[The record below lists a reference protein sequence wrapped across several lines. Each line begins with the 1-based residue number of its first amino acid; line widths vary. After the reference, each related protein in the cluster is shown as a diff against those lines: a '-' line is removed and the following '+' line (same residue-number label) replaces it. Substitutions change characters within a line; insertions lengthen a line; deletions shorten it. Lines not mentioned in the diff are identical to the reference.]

1 MADIK
6 KNFSDFQKNECDSI
20 EVEQPIDERL
30 CPTCFPNP
38 NFSLP
43 DYWYNI
49 REAYLNEEFCEYHV
63 RVYASE
69 AEKHLASE
77 DLSVQ
82 IRDAAISLGIKK
94 ILVEFDKLLNDG
106 VVEEL
111 KKTASIVNS
120 VFAPNQ
126 RMLGEAFLV
135 AIPSINFDQTPDL
148 EDESENKEQTSPPD
162 EILLQYDGLFRK
174 TIQLGSALRVYK
186 MFYAAAHQIG
196 DNKGITLV
204 YKEDLTKRF
213 DYESVRES
221 LKRFRVLLNQALRS
235 NNYEGIDYPSF
246 IRKKYDK
253 IKIIL
258 DSSKPYVIE
267 SIYVLDQ
274 SCDSQYVKLKISG
287 PSLELLGHGFETVL
301 GLLANLDLVMNDITA
316 KETKP
321 WLEFT
326 LDNMYPSLVANYGDY
341 NEINEED
348 YRQIGCLFEDSLGVG
363 NGQVTNYLAK
373 QTLSFFKVLENDM
386 YKSACRS
393 INDITD
399 TEQEKQARAQTS
411 EDLRE
416 ENTKKKYKERFI
428 NEYYSQQIESAKNL
442 AEGSNPD
449 NKIRRINRDN
459 FWTLATG
466 LIQAGVMSK
475 YYVGPSYKY
484 KDDDDNKKEGPNPV
498 IIQSKQALE
507 SSAANYANLRFELM
521 DKAWSTRLANNP
533 EWEQVRESYNE
544 AFNPEN
550 GFLNYIF
557 GTGSEDGDNTGIEDP
572 RTILNT
578 IGLCGMSKLAGKVLK
593 CLLGG
598 VTIEDFY
605 DLIAEKTL
613 EFMKFN
619 TFDLF
624 LNSLPSNFKQNLDR
638 ALQEQFG
645 DIDLQQLIGI
655 KSEEGVSLK
664 DTVSFSSSNRIMKIF
679 ERSKD
684 PLVDSKIT
692 FEDKEFLKNNIGDR
706 GSEFYDALFRHYA
719 INYDY
724 ENNQYSA
731 GNSLDDDGE
740 FTIYKATVP
749 STKRTEKEIEKEYKS
764 CKKYTKKLVK
774 HAKRSYLKGTDT
786 FDQANRKLKNS
797 IDLFGEY
804 DRANKKGTVDSAERL
819 RRSLNSNERI
829 SRKLN
834 QTNMGVKVDA
844 VYDVIFDF
852 VVDYILDLMNAD
864 QLIQILNQFP
874 GADMAYGFVADFFKS
889 CPHPPLF
896 NPPAKDFMKSFSL
909 DVCDPE
915 LNLKMPKINFPSLSL
930 RYNLEKQ
937 FGDNFRNAIVSL
949 VSQIA
954 INILKKFVNLLED
967 ALCKTIGAV
976 GALVG
981 NAVTGDLKN
990 SWEKALDELF
1000 CGGAV
1005 NPETGNSR
1013 ASELS
1018 NGLFEP
1024 SLLRTG
1030 QNYEGSGD
1038 KVANIISSVVSQE
1051 DLLRAVVD
1059 GDDNVNKLIS
1069 NCINSLAPEMAVLLG
1084 SPSQVATFFR
1094 NLKSYLPDED
1104 QQRIRDM
1111 LDAGVPN
1118 LPLTSQICLTND
1130 QLKAWNDLRK
1140 SMLEDMGVPNPEDK
1154 VRKLNEEVEKAL
1166 EDVIDDVLSLDNS
1179 EGPFIGAIT
1188 DEALKDACNPSN
1200 LFNDVSDSELGK
1212 QESQTLNDQEFE
1224 LIMRLM
1230 MISFN
1235 GRNGIFGNAMR
1246 AKDNSREGIFRQLRK
1261 FFNANYANSQEERDA
1276 VYNPRGIVGKA
1287 VMKALTDTD
1296 GEFPDGEAIGTY
1308 PSTVGILLRDDLL
1321 ANQQYNLPSKFS
1333 TTFEEGEGE
1342 GFYSSEHTFYNL
1354 DRKDS
1359 FSYDMMFIKKY
1370 GESKTQG
1377 EGGFAQPVRYSLGQA
1392 EDKFIESLGLGYK
1405 STESYR
1411 KRIFEKLVQQRTG
1424 VSRDYSDLYNMVFEK
1439 LSSNIIEASVT
1450 NKSDLENNPLGV
1462 STGYLFGYVG
1472 EDIKKEHWEYLNP
1485 EPGNSD
1491 HPANT
1496 PYNYDEDEKVLG
1508 KYGNTRIKI
1517 LNPEVYGGRYS
1528 NPPYTVEPRKFFGW
1542 LEYATKAFE
1551 SPDGCDP
1558 KRPPIFYLKD
1568 IKDRVQ
1574 FLENNL
1580 RNWPEMTKDK
1590 DCVVELPFKLLIGN
1604 KARAKMDGVVRITLR
1619 AYIGEYF
1626 LRGAG
1631 TFSNIHI
1638 RSENYDSSL
1647 SSFLIER
1654 IKGEM
1659 SQLGAVLFNNR
1670 NNITQENYWYLFL
1683 EQAVQSYKTM
1693 VDLREITPPKHVL
1706 EADEA
1711 ISVAQMAFEG
1721 ITKMSKKEMKNL
1733 DLNSL
1738 SRPSIQDRLDILQ
1751 DPALLGIY
1759 SMDFRFAIAKDSYF
1773 DPSIPIDSRITKG
1786 LIRRSSIKKLKYFS
1800 KIFAIRMYE
1809 KEAITILNELIRI
1822 EMSRLSESAY
1832 SGLNDKPLI
1841 WSLSKSFIGLKTV
1854 FENTDSNIG
1863 LNKYYLDKQLGTA
1876 DTGDVPDVPLSNVV
1890 PQALS
1895 EEKPK
1900 FIVEKYI
1907 RVKSKSDIALPIQNG
1922 VVSTREF
1929 DLEISRLQSSNP
1941 NGNLSDYFGNLEFSY
1956 RGSFKELMSKGFAD
1970 MSFIL
1975 KLIELNKDIEERKI
1989 RDSLSSH
1996 IMGSEYED
2004 FQVDY
2009 DASFLLEGETPEP
2022 QATTGALGVDYGL
2035 RISLILP
2042 SGYVLSEQAKRMSS
2056 SERSYIFEGATI
2068 IPMVE
2073 TEVSA
2078 IDSRLDQ
2085 YSTSKFYDLE
2095 CLVNKMVESPL
2106 FKVLFENVFPL
2117 KMFASMSAIFN
2128 SENFMVALGR
2138 GTDERTEEALN
2149 IIENG
2154 LDEDDWEGVTNEFL
2168 KNFLRR
2174 QFRSVY
2180 LSNSIDG
2187 FTLDRL
2193 SSRDRMRLFGSFN
2206 PFDIFSLPSVKI
2218 PWFKKRRMK
2227 MKVYDAN
2234 GNECADPAKDF
2245 E

>member
-20 EVEQPIDERL
+20 EDVQPIDERL

-38 NFSLP
+38 DFKLP

-49 REAYLNEEFCEYHV
+49 KEAYLNEEFCEYHV

-69 AEKHLASE
+69 AEKQLASGASFE
-77 DLSVQ
+77 Q
-82 IRDAAISLGIKK
+82 IREAAISLGIKK
-94 ILVEFDKLLNDG
+94 ILVEFDKLLNDQ
-106 VVEEL
+106 VVEQL
-111 KKTASIVNS
+111 KNTASIINS
-120 VFAPNQ
+120 IFAPNQ
-126 RMLGEAFLV
+126 RLLGEAFLV
-135 AIPSINFDQTPDL
+135 SIPSINLDQTPDL
-148 EDESENKEQTSPPD
+148 EDESENEQNTIPPS
-162 EILLQYDGLFRK
+162 EILLEYNGLFRK
-174 TIQLGSALRVYK
+174 TIQLGGALRVYDK
-186 MFYAAAHQIG
+186 FYAAAHQIG

-204 YKEDLTKRF
+204 YKEDLTRRF
-213 DYESVRES
+213 DYKSTRKS
-221 LKRFRVLLNQALRS
+221 LVRFRFLLNLALRD
-235 NNYEGIDYPSF
+235 NGYEGIDYPSL

-258 DSSKPYVIE
+258 DRNKPYVIK

-274 SCDSQYVKLKISG
+274 SCDSQYRKLKITGDSQ
-287 PSLELLGHGFETVL
+287 ELLGHGFETVL
-301 GLLANLDLVMNDITA
+301 GFLENLDSVINDITA
-316 KETKP
+316 KVTKP

-326 LDNMYPSLVANYGDY
+326 LDNVYPKLVANYGDY
-341 NEINEED
+341 QEINEED
-348 YRQIGCLFEDSLGVG
+348 YRQIGCLFEDSLGIG
-363 NGQVTNYLAK
+363 KGQVTNYLAK
-373 QTLSFFKVLENDM
+373 ETLSFFKALENDM

-393 INDITD
+393 INDATD
-399 TEQEKQARAQTS
+399 TEEEKQNRAKTS

-416 ENTKKKYKERFI
+416 ENTKKKYTERFI

-442 AEGSNPD
+442 AEGSSPD

-484 KDDDDNKKEGPNPV
+484 KDDDGNKKEGPNPV

-521 DKAWSTRLANNP
+521 DRAWSTRLANNS
-533 EWEQVRESYNE
+533 EWEQVKESYNE
-544 AFNPEN
+544 ALNPEN

-557 GTGSEDGDNTGIEDP
+557 GIESEETDNPGVEDP

-598 VTIEDFY
+598 VTIDEFY
-605 DLIAEKTL
+605 DLVAEKTL

-624 LNSLPSNFKQNLDR
+624 LNSLPLSFRQNLDA
-638 ALQEQFG
+638 ALKEQFG
-645 DIDLQQLIGI
+645 DINLQQLIGI
-655 KSEEGVSLK
+655 KSEEGASLK

-692 FEDKEFLKNNIGDR
+692 FEDKEFLKNNIGGR
-706 GSEFYDALFRHYA
+706 ESEFYDELFRHYA

-731 GNSLDDDGE
+731 GNFLDDEGE

-786 FDQANRKLKNS
+786 FDQANRKLRSS

-804 DRANKKGTVDSAERL
+804 DRTNKKGTVDSAERL

-852 VVDYILDLMNAD
+852 IVDYTLDLMNID

-874 GADMAYGFVADFFKS
+874 GADLAYGFVSDFFKS

-896 NPPAKDFMKSFSL
+896 NPPASDFMKSFSL

-915 LNLKMPKINFPSLSL
+915 MNMSLPKINFASLSL

-949 VSQIA
+949 VSRIA

-976 GALVG
+976 GTLVG
-981 NAVTGDLKN
+981 DAVTGDFSADSLRN

-1018 NGLFEP
+1018 NGLFQP
-1024 SLLRTG
+1024 SLLRSG
-1030 QNYEGSGD
+1030 QNYEGAGN
-1038 KVANIISSVVSQE
+1038 KVSNIISSVVSQDE
-1051 DLLRAVVD
+1051 LLRAVVD
-1059 GDDNVNKLIS
+1059 GDEKVDRIIS

-1084 SPSQVATFFR
+1084 SPSQVAAFFR
-1094 NLKSYLPDED
+1094 NLRSYLPDED

-1140 SMLEDMGVPNPEDK
+1140 TMLEEMGVTNPEDK

-1166 EDVIDDVLSLDNS
+1166 EDVIDDVLKLDDAD
-1179 EGPFIGAIT
+1179 GPFIGAIT
-1188 DEALKDACNPSN
+1188 DEALKDVCNPNN
-1200 LFNDVSDSELGK
+1200 LFNDVSESDLSK
-1212 QESQTLNDQEFE
+1212 QESQSFNDQEFE
-1224 LIMRLM
+1224 LILRLM

-1246 AKDNSREGIFRQLRK
+1246 ARDNSREGVFRTLRK
-1261 FFNANYANSQEERDA
+1261 FFNPNYANSQDERNSKYD
-1276 VYNPRGIVGKA
+1276 PRGIIGKA
-1287 VMKALTDTD
+1287 VMDALTDNS
-1296 GEFPDGEAIGTY
+1296 EVIGDY
-1308 PSTVGILLRDDLL
+1308 PETVGILLRDDLL
-1321 ANQQYNLPSKFS
+1321 KNQKYNLPSKFS

-1342 GFYSSEHTFYNL
+1342 AYYSSEHTFYNL
-1354 DRKDS
+1354 DDKKT
-1359 FSYDMMFIKKY
+1359 FSYDMMFIQKY
-1370 GESKTQG
+1370 GSNKTQG
-1377 EGGFAQPVRYSLGQA
+1377 EGGFALPVNYSLDQS
-1392 EDKFIESLGLGYK
+1392 EEIFIKNLGLDFNRGSK
-1405 STESYR
+1405 SLREQVFQ
-1411 KRIFEKLVQQRTG
+1411 KVVEQKTG
-1424 VSRDYSDLYNMVFEK
+1424 LSADYSGLYKMVFEK
-1439 LSSNIIEASVT
+1439 IASGVIEGSVT
-1450 NKSDLENNPLGV
+1450 DETNPKDNPLGV
-1462 STGYLFGYVG
+1462 STGYLFGYVSDDLTK
-1472 EDIKKEHWEYLNP
+1472 EDFEYLNQD
-1485 EPGNSD
+1485 G
-1491 HPANT
+1491 T
-1496 PYNYDEDEKVLG
+1496 PYDKDEDEQILG
-1508 KYGNTRIKI
+1508 KYGNDRIKV
-1517 LNPEVYGGRYS
+1517 LSPEIYGGRYT
-1528 NPPYTVEPRKFFGW
+1528 NPPYTVEPRKFTGW
-1542 LEYATKAFE
+1542 LEFATKAFE
-1551 SPDGCDP
+1551 SVDGCDP
-1558 KRPPIFYLKD
+1558 QRPPIFSLRD

-1580 RNWPEMTKDK
+1580 RNWPEINKDK
-1590 DCVVELPFKLLIGN
+1590 ECVVELPFKLLINN
-1604 KARAKMDGVVRITLR
+1604 KARAKMDGVVRTTLR

-1626 LRGAG
+1626 LKGAG

-1638 RSENYDSSL
+1638 RPENYDASF
-1647 SSFLIER
+1647 SSFLIQR
-1654 IKGEM
+1654 IKSEM
-1659 SQLGAVLFNNR
+1659 SQLGAILFNGR

-1693 VDLREITPPKHVL
+1693 VDLREITPPKHVM
-1706 EADEA
+1706 EADET
-1711 ISVAQMAFEG
+1711 ISTAQMAFEG
-1721 ITKMSKKEMKNL
+1721 ITKTSKKEMKNF
-1733 DLNSL
+1733 DLQAIK
-1738 SRPSIQDRLDILQ
+1738 RPSINDRLSILQ

-1759 SMDFRFAIAKDSYF
+1759 AMDFRFAISKDSYF
-1773 DPSIPIDSRITKG
+1773 ENVGDDIDDRINKG
-1786 LIRRSSIKKLKYFS
+1786 LIRRASIKKLKYFS
-1800 KIFAIRMYE
+1800 KILAIRMFE
-1809 KEAITILNELIRI
+1809 EEATIILNELIFN
-1822 EMSRLSESAY
+1822 ELARLSESAY

-1841 WSLSKSFIGLKTV
+1841 FDLKKSLIGLNTI
-1854 FENTDSNIG
+1854 FENTNSNIG
-1863 LNKYYLDKQLGTA
+1863 LNSFYLDKQFGTA
-1876 DTGDVPDVPLSNVV
+1876 VPGDVPNVPIDNIT
-1890 PQALS
+1890 PQAIS

-1907 RVKSKSDIALPIQNG
+1907 RVKSKDNISLPIQNG
-1922 VVSTREF
+1922 VISTSEF
-1929 DLEISRLQSSNP
+1929 DKEVSRLQSSNVD
-1941 NGNLSDYFGNLEFSY
+1941 GYLSDYFGNLSFTY
-1956 RGSFKELMSKGFAD
+1956 TGSFKELMNKGFAET
-1970 MSFIL
+1970 SYIS
-1975 KLIELNKDIEERKI
+1975 KLVELNKETDVNVAKLQNSFR
-1989 RDSLSSH
+1989 SFVG
-1996 IMGSEYED
+1996 GSEFED
-2004 FQVDY
+2004 FQVIY
-2009 DASFLLEGETPEP
+2009 DNSFLLEGETPEP
-2022 QATTGALGVDYGL
+2022 TGTTGSLDVNYGL
-2035 RISLILP
+2035 RICLVLP
-2042 SGYVLSEQAKRMSS
+2042 TGFRISEQVRRLSS
-2056 SERSYIFEGATI
+2056 QERSYVFEGARI
-2068 IPMVE
+2068 IPLIE

-2078 IDSRLDQ
+2078 VDSKLTQ

-2095 CLVNKMVESPL
+2095 CLVNKMVETSL
-2106 FKVLFENVFPL
+2106 FKILFDNVFPL

-2128 SENFMVALGR
+2128 SENFMVAIGR
-2138 GTDERTEEALN
+2138 GTDERTEEALQ

-2174 QFRSVY
+2174 QFRSVH

-2187 FTLDRL
+2187 FALESLSDRERL
-2193 SSRDRMRLFGSFN
+2193 RLFGSFN
-2206 PFDIFSLPSVKI
+2206 PFDIFSLPSIKI
-2218 PWFKKRRMK
+2218 PWFRRRRLK
-2227 MKVYDAN
+2227 SKVYDAF